1 MNLHHCIID
10 LSTFYDVLD
19 IKNIKLSIKEGDN
32 KSKVISYKLDI
43 PMSIIQRQIKK
54 IMDNNLVFPIVF
66 LTFYKFTYRI
76 GLIHEY
82 ISNGNIEKMTIA
94 KVIDNNNKDN
104 DDFLLLFVIIK
115 YNWVINS
122 MFLSGDTNYP

>member
-1 MNLHHCIID
+1 
-10 LSTFYDVLD
+10 VLD

-66 LTFYKFTYRI
+66 
-76 GLIHEY
+76 
-82 ISNGNIEKMTIA
+82 
-94 KVIDNNNKDN
+94 
-104 DDFLLLFVIIK
+104 
-115 YNWVINS
+115 
-122 MFLSGDTNYP
+122 